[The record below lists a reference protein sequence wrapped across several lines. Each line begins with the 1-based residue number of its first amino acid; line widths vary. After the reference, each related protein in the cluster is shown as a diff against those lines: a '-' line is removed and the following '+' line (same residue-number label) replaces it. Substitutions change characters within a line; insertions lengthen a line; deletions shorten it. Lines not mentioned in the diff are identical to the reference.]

1 MNEKQ
6 IEEFKN
12 VLKAKIIEDTTKRV
26 ELLCEDLKQSLSN
39 PNGVMSY
46 DEICNHDDRFLCECR
61 INWICAH
68 IKKAFE

>member
-1 MNEKQ
+1 MTRDELIQHCEELQKQ
-6 IEEFKN
+6 
-12 VLKAKIIEDTTKRV
+12 EDIKRV

>member
-1 MNEKQ
+1 MTRDELIQHCEELQKQ
-6 IEEFKN
+6 
-12 VLKAKIIEDTTKRV
+12 EDIKRV
-26 ELLCEDLKQSLSN
+26 ESLCEDLKQSLSN

-61 INWICAH
+61 INWICAQ